1 MRALVAQGGAVR
13 VVDVAEPEPG
23 PGQVRIRV
31 EAAAVNPVD
40 LLTAAGALADHKLM
54 PHQETYALGWDVA
67 GVIDRVG
74 PGVTGMRPGE
84 RVIGLSDRLTDP
96 LKAQADLVVLDET
109 AVAPA
114 PAGVAAPEAS
124 TLPLNALTAAQALDL
139 AGLAEGGTLLVTGAA
154 GGLGGYLVELAVAR
168 GIRVAAVAA
177 PGDESLV
184 RGFGAEWFVPR
195 GADLAGAVRALVP
208 GGVDGLVDAA
218 VVGLPA
224 LDAVRNG
231 GAFVAVGAG
240 QAPIPLRGIRVS
252 TVFVRADAA
261 QLRDVAKLAEAGR
274 LTTRVAGTYPL
285 ERAAEA
291 HERLRRGGLRGRL
304 VLLP

>member
-1 MRALVAQGGAVR
+1 MRALVARDGTVGI
-13 VVDVAEPEPG
+13 VDAAEPEPG

-40 LLTAAGALADHKLM
+40 LLTAAGTLADNGLM
-54 PHQETYALGWDVA
+54 PHLETHALGWDVA
-67 GVIDRVG
+67 GVVDRVG
-74 PGVTGMRPGE
+74 PGVTGVQPGE
-84 RVIGLSDRLTDP
+84 RVIGLSDRLTDRF
-96 LKAQADLVVLDET
+96 KAQADLVVLDET

-124 TLPLNALTAAQALDL
+124 TLPLNALTAVQALD
-139 AGLAEGGTLLVTGAA
+139 ATGLAPGETLVVTGAA
-154 GGLGGYLVELAVAR
+154 GGVGGYLVELAVAR
-168 GIRVAAVAA
+168 GIRVAGVAA
-177 PGDESLV
+177 PADEALV
-184 RGFGAEWFVPR
+184 RDFGAEWFVPR
-195 GADLAGAVRALVP
+195 GTDLAAAVRAVVP
-208 GGVDGLVDAA
+208 GGAHGLVDAA

-240 QAPIPLRGIRVS
+240 LAPIPLRGIRVS

-261 QLRDVAKLAEAGR
+261 QLGHVAKLAEAGR
-274 LTTRVAGTYPL
+274 LSMRVAGTYPL
-285 ERAAEA
+285 EQAAEA
-291 HERLRRGGLRGRL
+291 HERLRKGGLRGRL

>member
-1 MRALVAQGGAVR
+1 MRTLVARGGAVR
-13 VVDVAEPEPG
+13 LVETPEPEPG

-31 EAAAVNPVD
+31 EAAAVNPID
-40 LLTAAGALADHKLM
+40 LLTASGALPDFKLA
-54 PHQETYALGWDVA
+54 PRLETYALGWDVA
-67 GVIDRVG
+67 GVVDRVG
-74 PGVTGMRPGE
+74 PGVTGVLPGE
-84 RVIGLSDRLTDP
+84 RVIGLSDRLTEP
-96 LKAQADLVVLDET
+96 VKAQADLVVLDET

-114 PAGVAAPEAS
+114 PAGATAPEAS
-124 TLPLNALTAAQALDL
+124 TLPLNALTAVQALDL
-139 AGLAEGGTLLVTGAA
+139 TGLAEGETLLVTGAA

-177 PGDESLV
+177 PRDEPLV

-195 GADLAGAVRALVP
+195 GADLATAARAVVP

-231 GAFVAVGAG
+231 GAFVTVVAG

-252 TVFVRADAA
+252 TVSVGADAA
-261 QLRDVAKLAEAGR
+261 QLRDVAKLAEEGR
-274 LTTRVAGTYPL
+274 LTMRIAGTYPL

-291 HERLRRGGLRGRL
+291 YERLRRGGLRGRL

>member
-1 MRALVAQGGAVR
+1 MRALVARDGAVR
-13 VVDVAEPEPG
+13 IVDVAEPEPG

-40 LLTAAGALADHKLM
+40 LATAAGVLADNRLM
-54 PHQETYALGWDVA
+54 PHHETYALGWDVA
-67 GVIDRVG
+67 GVVDRAG
-74 PGVTGMRPGE
+74 PGVTGVRPGE

-96 LKAQADLVVLDET
+96 FKAQADLVVLDET

-124 TLPLNALTAAQALDL
+124 TLPLNALTALQALDL
-139 AGLAEGGTLLVTGAA
+139 AGLAEGETLLVTGAA
-154 GGLGGYLVELAVAR
+154 GGVGGYLVELAVAR
-168 GIRVAAVAA
+168 GLRVAAVAA
-177 PGDESLV
+177 PGDEARV

-195 GADLAGAVRALVP
+195 DADLAAAVRAVVP
-208 GGVDGLVDAA
+208 GGVHGLVDAA

-231 GAFVAVGAG
+231 GAFVAVIAG
-240 QAPIPLRGIRVS
+240 QAPVPLRGIRVS
-252 TVFVRADAA
+252 TVFIRADAA
-261 QLRDVAKLAEAGR
+261 QLREVAKLAEAGR
-274 LTTRVAGTYPL
+274 LSLRVAGTYPL

-291 HERLRRGGLRGRL
+291 YERLRKGGLRGRL

>member
-1 MRALVAQGGAVR
+1 MRALVARDGAVR

-40 LLTAAGALADHKLM
+40 LLTAAGALADNGLM
-54 PHQETYALGWDVA
+54 PHLETYALGWDVA
-67 GVIDRVG
+67 GVVDRAG
-74 PGVTGMRPGE
+74 PGVTGVRPGE
-84 RVIGLSDRLTDP
+84 RVIGLSDRLTEP

-124 TLPLNALTAAQALDL
+124 TLPLNALTAVQALDL
-139 AGLAEGGTLLVTGAA
+139 AGLAEGETLLVTGAA
-154 GGLGGYLVELAVAR
+154 GGLGGYLVELAVTR
-168 GIRVAAVAA
+168 GLRVAAVAA

-195 GADLAGAVRALVP
+195 GTDLAAAVRAVVP
-208 GGVDGLVDAA
+208 GGVHGLVDAA

-231 GAFVAVGAG
+231 GAFVAVAAG
-240 QAPIPLRGIRVS
+240 LAPLPLRGIRVS

-274 LTTRVAGTYPL
+274 LSLRVAGTYPL

>member
-1 MRALVAQGGAVR
+1 MRAVVARGGAVR
-13 VVDVAEPEPG
+13 VAEVAEPEPG
-23 PGQVRIRV
+23 PGQVRIRA
-31 EAAAVNPVD
+31 EAAALNPVD
-40 LLTAAGALADHKLM
+40 LFTAAGALADSKLM
-54 PHQETYALGWDVA
+54 PRQETYALGWDVA

-74 PGVTGMRPGE
+74 PGVTGLRPGD

-96 LKAQADLVVLDET
+96 VKAQADLVVLDEA

-114 PAGVAAPEAS
+114 PAGVPAAEAA
-124 TLPLNALTAAQALDL
+124 TLPLNTLTAVQALDL
-139 AGLAEGGTLLVTGAA
+139 TGAAEGDTLLVTGAA
-154 GGLGGYLVELAVAR
+154 GGLGGYLVELAAAR
-168 GIRVAAVAA
+168 GIRVAAVAGAEDEA
-177 PGDESLV
+177 PV

-195 GADLAGAVRALVP
+195 GADLAATVRAAVP
-208 GGVDGLVDAA
+208 GGVDAVVDAA

-240 QAPIPLRGIRVS
+240 QDPVPLRGVRVS

-261 QLRDVAKLAEAGR
+261 QLSEVATLAEAGR

-291 HERLRRGGLRGRL
+291 YERLAKGGLRGRL
-304 VLLP
+304 VLIP

>member
-1 MRALVAQGGAVR
+1 MRALVARGGAVR
-13 VVDVAEPEPG
+13 LVERPAPEPG
-23 PGQVRIRV
+23 PGQVRIKV

-40 LLTAAGALADHKLM
+40 LLTATGALADNALM
-54 PHQETYALGWDVA
+54 PHRDTYALGWDVA
-67 GVIDRVG
+67 GVVDRIG

-84 RVIGLSDRLTDP
+84 RVIGLSDRLTEP
-96 LKAQADLVVLDET
+96 TKAQADLVVLDET

-114 PAGVAAPEAS
+114 PAGVPAPEAS

-154 GGLGGYLVELAVAR
+154 GGVGGYLVELAVAR
-168 GIRVAAVAA
+168 GLRVAAVAA
-177 PGDESLV
+177 PGDEPLV

-195 GADLAGAVRALVP
+195 GADLASAVRAVVP
-208 GGVDGLVDAA
+208 GGVHGAVDAA
-218 VVGLPA
+218 LIGLPA

-231 GAFVAVGAG
+231 GAFVTVAAG
-240 QAPIPLRGIRVS
+240 RAPIPLRGIRVS

-261 QLRDVAKLAEAGR
+261 QLREVAKLAEAGR
-274 LTTRVAGTYPL
+274 LTMRVAGTYPL

-291 HERLRRGGLRGRL
+291 HERLRKGGLRGRL

>member
-1 MRALVAQGGAVR
+1 MRALVAQDGAVR
-13 VVDVAEPEPG
+13 VVNVAEPEPG

-40 LLTAAGALADHKLM
+40 LFTAAGALADNGLM
-54 PHQETYALGWDVA
+54 PHLETYALGWDVA
-67 GVIDRVG
+67 GVVDRAG
-74 PGVTGMRPGE
+74 PGVTGVRPGE
-84 RVIGLSDRLTDP
+84 RVLGLSDRLTEP

-109 AVAPA
+109 AVAPT

-124 TLPLNALTAAQALDL
+124 TLPLNALTAVQALDL
-139 AGLAEGGTLLVTGAA
+139 AGLAEGETLLVTGAA

-168 GIRVAAVAA
+168 GLRVAAVAA

-195 GADLAGAVRALVP
+195 GADLAAAVRAVVP
-208 GGVDGLVDAA
+208 GGVHGLVDAA

-231 GAFVAVGAG
+231 GAFVAVSAG

-274 LTTRVAGTYPL
+274 LSMRVAGTYPL

-291 HERLRRGGLRGRL
+291 YERLRRGGLRGRL

>member
-1 MRALVAQGGAVR
+1 MRALVARDGAVR
-13 VVDVAEPEPG
+13 VVEVAEPEPG

-40 LLTAAGALADHKLM
+40 LFTAAGALADGGLM
-54 PHQETYALGWDVA
+54 PHLETYALGWDVA
-67 GVIDRVG
+67 GVVDGTG
-74 PGVTGMRPGE
+74 PGVTGVRPGE
-84 RVIGLSDRLTDP
+84 RVIGLSDRLTEP
-96 LKAQADLVVLDET
+96 LKTQADLVVLDET

-124 TLPLNALTAAQALDL
+124 TLPLNALTAVQALDL
-139 AGLAEGGTLLVTGAA
+139 AGLAEGETLLVTGAA
-154 GGLGGYLVELAVAR
+154 GGVGGYLVELAAAR
-168 GIRVAAVAA
+168 GLRVAAVAA
-177 PGDESLV
+177 PGDEALV

-195 GADLAGAVRALVP
+195 GADLAAAVRAVVP
-208 GGVDGLVDAA
+208 GGVHGLVDAA

-231 GAFVAVGAG
+231 GAFVAVVAG
-240 QAPIPLRGIRVS
+240 QAPVPLRGIRVP

-274 LTTRVAGTYPL
+274 LSMRVAGTYPL

>member
-1 MRALVAQGGAVR
+1 MRALVARDGAVR
-13 VVDVAEPEPG
+13 VVEVAEPEPG

-40 LLTAAGALADHKLM
+40 LFTAAGALADSGLM
-54 PHQETYALGWDVA
+54 AHLETYALGWDVA
-67 GVIDRVG
+67 GVVDGTG
-74 PGVTGMRPGE
+74 PGVTGVRPGE
-84 RVIGLSDRLTDP
+84 RVIGLSDRLTEP
-96 LKAQADLVVLDET
+96 LKTQADLVVLDET

-124 TLPLNALTAAQALDL
+124 TLPLNALTAVQALDL
-139 AGLAEGGTLLVTGAA
+139 AGLAEGETLLVTGAA
-154 GGLGGYLVELAVAR
+154 GGVGGYLVELAAAR
-168 GIRVAAVAA
+168 GLRVAAVAA
-177 PGDESLV
+177 PGDEALV

-195 GADLAGAVRALVP
+195 GADLAAAVRAVVP
-208 GGVDGLVDAA
+208 GGVHGLVDAA

-231 GAFVAVGAG
+231 GAFVAVVAG
-240 QAPIPLRGIRVS
+240 QAPVPLRGIRVS

-274 LTTRVAGTYPL
+274 LSMRVAGTYPL

>member
-1 MRALVAQGGAVR
+1 MRALVARDGAVR

-40 LLTAAGALADHKLM
+40 LLTAAGALADNKLM

-67 GVIDRVG
+67 GVVDRTG
-74 PGVTGMRPGE
+74 PGVTGVRPGDQ
-84 RVIGLSDRLTDP
+84 VIGLSDRLTDP

-124 TLPLNALTAAQALDL
+124 TLPLNALTAVQALDL
-139 AGLAEGGTLLVTGAA
+139 AGLAEGETLLVTGAA

-168 GIRVAAVAA
+168 GLRVAAVAA
-177 PGDESLV
+177 SGDEPLV

-195 GADLAGAVRALVP
+195 GADLAAAVRAAVP
-208 GGVDGLVDAA
+208 GGVHGLVDAA

-240 QAPIPLRGIRVS
+240 LDPIPLRGIRVS

-274 LTTRVAGTYPL
+274 LSMRVAGTYSL

-291 HERLRRGGLRGRL
+291 HERLRKGGLRGRL